1 MDNQYFS
8 LIAFFFNILLYGIDF
23 YTLYL
28 VHCNLKNDEYKREI
42 TSENNYALKIRFIIF
57 CIDFSYCMY
66 FVSDTNDER
75 LLIINYGLYSSLDAV
90 LIMMRYNVM
99 YILRSN
105 STITHFTQNS
115 PLNTVV

>member
-23 YTLYL
+23 HTLYN
-28 VHCNLKNDEYKREI
+28 VRRNLKNEEYKREI

-66 FVSDTNDER
+66 FVFDTNDER
-75 LLIINYGLYSSLDAV
+75 LLIVNYGLYSSLDAS
-90 LIMMRYNVM
+90 LILLRYYVFYM
-99 YILRSN
+99 LRSG
-105 STITHFTQNS
+105 SLVVHTIQNS
-115 PLNTVV
+115 PLTCV